1 MNLEEF
7 KKSLEEPPKMT
18 EDEQMLVIQ
27 AIVAHNGIEKQH
39 VIVMEELAELAQQ
52 VSKKL
57 RGKENAVE
65 LLEEMADVSICLE
78 MLRYMNDIPKYQ
90 LENAINVKLKRGMES
105 CFSQLIQNNRKI
117 GTKESIIELRNEFLK
132 HGSLY
137 DGFSASIASAL
148 KEHWCC
154 GIPFE
159 PEEEVAKK
167 ILDYVI
173 GDER

>member
-7 KKSLEEPPKMT
+7 KKILDEPPKMT
-18 EDEQMLVIQ
+18 EDERMLATQ

-39 VIVMEELAELAQQ
+39 IIVMEELAELAQQ

-57 RGKENAVE
+57 RGKENEVE

-105 CFSQLIQNNRKI
+105 CYPPLIK
-117 GTKESIIELRNEFLK
+117 IIEKWVSRK
-132 HGSLY
+132 
-137 DGFSASIASAL
+137 
-148 KEHWCC
+148 
-154 GIPFE
+154 
-159 PEEEVAKK
+159 
-167 ILDYVI
+167 
-173 GDER
+173 R

>member
-39 VIVMEELAELAQQ
+39 VIVMEELAELSQQ

-78 MLRYMNDIPKYQ
+78 MLRCMSNIPKYQ
-90 LENAINVKLKRGMES
+90 LEDAINVKLRRGIKKL
-105 CFSQLIQNNRKI
+105 FSNA
-117 GTKESIIELRNEFLK
+117 ESI
-132 HGSLY
+132 
-137 DGFSASIASAL
+137 
-148 KEHWCC
+148 
-154 GIPFE
+154 
-159 PEEEVAKK
+159 
-167 ILDYVI
+167 
-173 GDER
+173 